1 MKKMALDTN
10 AAAMDVGLDTLNMF
24 IAQADNATSY
34 ELLFY
39 SEKKWKQTF
48 FLNLIEFEIPSF
60 LD

>member
-1 MKKMALDTN
+1 MALDTN

-39 SEKKWKQTF
+39 SEKKKNGIKPF
-48 FLNLIEFEIPSF
+48 FTSIEFEIPSF